1 MNKHLIGSLFVAF
14 TITISLTPSKIDAQ
28 TEADRTPLGTAV
40 LKSDLAAVKELLS
53 KGADPNKTHDQETPL
68 VLATKQKNEE
78 IFTVLVNAKGIK
90 LDAMSTYI
98 WTGNGSRYTCTALIS
113 AVHEMNLDEVKVL
126 LDKGANP
133 DLFDK
138 NVTQQGDVTASL
150 TALMNA
156 LILNREKGAEM
167 SKMIIAKSK
176 KLDAYST
183 LVKDGVPAIILSAR
197 FPANNEVTRL
207 LVKKGAK
214 LEMPGA
220 DNPGFTAIGS
230 AIIGSNPEMVKFLI
244 DSGAKMNDKKDKAF
258 LHLSMAIGIENLKT
272 IELLLDYGIDPN
284 IRFSSSKY
292 PVIIPATKCKNPE
305 VLEYLISRGADVNAK
320 DGIGQSVLKYAN
332 GGKKFKKNIAILK
345 AHGAVE

>member
-1 MNKHLIGSLFVAF
+1 MKQRFFGIDLVACIILFSL
-14 TITISLTPSKIDAQ
+14 ISLGGSAQ
-28 TEADRTPLGTAV
+28 TEANRNPLGYAV
-40 LKSDLAAVKELLS
+40 LKGDVSAVKDLLS
-53 KGADPNKTHDQETPL
+53 KGADPNKPHDQETPL
-68 VLATKQKNEE
+68 VLATKQKNQE
-78 IFTVLVNAKGIK
+78 IFNLLVNAKGIK
-90 LDAMSTYI
+90 LDAPSTYI

-113 AVHEMNLDEVKVL
+113 AVREMKIDEVKIL
-126 LDKGANP
+126 LDRGANP

-138 NVTQQGDVTASL
+138 NVEQQGDITWSM

-156 LILNREKGAEM
+156 ILLSRPQGVEM
-167 SKMIIAKSK
+167 AKMIIEKSK
-176 KLDAYST
+176 KLDAFTT
-183 LVKDGVPAIILSAR
+183 LTKDGVSAIVLSAR
-197 FPANNEVTRL
+197 YPQNNEITRI

-220 DNPGFTAIGS
+220 DNPALTAVGTAIL
-230 AIIGSNPEMVKFLI
+230 GSNPEMVKFLI

-258 LHLSMAIGIENLKT
+258 LHLSMAIGVENLKT

-284 IRFSSSKY
+284 IRFSSTKY

-332 GGKKFKKNIAILK
+332 GGKKVKKNIAILK
-345 AHGAVE
+345 AHGAIE